1 VSYGDTL
8 SNALQSYIG
17 KAAGQQL
24 APYSAIT
31 GSSNMGLGYSASVS
45 ASSSASS
52 GPSKSG
58 DISGGTAFNIGGIN
72 LGTQYPSAV
81 NAEGGTTPVQSIA
94 SALGGSYTP
103 YILAAGV
110 AILAIVLLRR

>member
-1 VSYGDTL
+1 MDLGS
-8 SNALQSYIG
+8 SLQQYIG
-17 KAAGQQL
+17 AKADGLLQ
-24 APYSAIT
+24 PYSAILPKS
-31 GSSNMGLGYSASVS
+31 GGNMGLGYSASVS

-72 LGTQYPSAV
+72 LGTQYQSPV
-81 NAEGGTTPVQSIA
+81 TAEGGTTPAQSIA

-110 AILAIVLLRR
+110 ALFAIWLLKR